1 MIGHLRDGREG
12 ASVLNHNL
20 DNLFTDGKLREL
32 QEIGVG
38 HRMKLVATRVRLA
51 TILDDLHDLV
61 EDLLLERVEVK

>member
-1 MIGHLRDGREG
+1 MISRLRDGREG

-20 DNLFTDGKLREL
+20 DILLTNGELREL

-38 HRMKLVATRVRLA
+38 HRMMLAATGVSEA
-51 TILDDLHDLV
+51 AILDDLHDLV